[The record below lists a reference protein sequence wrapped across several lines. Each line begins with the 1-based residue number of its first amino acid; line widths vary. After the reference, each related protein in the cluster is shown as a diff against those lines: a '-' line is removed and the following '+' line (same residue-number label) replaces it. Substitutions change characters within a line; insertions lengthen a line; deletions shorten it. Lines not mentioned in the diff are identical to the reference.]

1 LEETKESMDDNSSFT
16 EKRSAGRLV
25 LFSLVASSFATMVPT
40 VLVDLLLIDI
50 GVTFGSS
57 VGVTGQILTF
67 SFTAAVIFAL
77 LMGAFSVRFK
87 HKSLLMIGLVF
98 FTISALGCS
107 FAPSF
112 NLLLIFYA
120 LTGVG
125 LAMVSPMNLALVAE
139 HFPVEKRTSVIAWLE
154 IGLALSFAIGAPV
167 IGFIAGLGG
176 WRWAFLGFLLPICLA
191 SLLMV
196 SKGLP
201 YMSRSRQLT
210 MNKKNY
216 LQGFKRFFSN
226 KSATACVVGTTFLN
240 AGYQVIFLYFSSF
253 LRERF
258 LVSMNL
264 VSIIFLG
271 TSLSYILGS
280 LVCGWFVNRFG
291 RKTITVLATFLFGI
305 FLVSYTNL
313 PNLWLSLTAIFLA
326 TLILAMSYVGSL
338 SLTLEQ
344 VPRFRGTVMSIS
356 SAATSLGLAIG
367 AAVGGLALILYDYEF
382 LGITGGILAL
392 VAAIFFLLAIDP
404 AKT

>member
-1 LEETKESMDDNSSFT
+1 MEETKKSMDDNASFT
-16 EKRSAGRLV
+16 EKRSAERFV
-25 LFSLVASSFATMVPT
+25 LLSLVASSFATMVPT
-40 VLVDLLLIDI
+40 VLADLLLIDI

-57 VGVTGQILTF
+57 VGVTGQVLTF
-67 SFTAAVIFAL
+67 SSTAAVIFAL

-125 LAMVSPMNLALVAE
+125 LAMVTPMNLALVAE
-139 HFPVEKRTSVIAWLE
+139 HFPLEKRTSAIAWLE

-201 YMSRSRQLT
+201 YMSHSRKLA

-226 KSATACVVGTTFLN
+226 KSATVCVVGTAFLN

-258 LVSMNL
+258 LVSMDL

-271 TSLSYILGS
+271 ASLSYILGS
-280 LVCGWFVNRFG
+280 LVCGWFINRFG

-305 FLVSYTNL
+305 FLACYTNL

-356 SAATSLGLAIG
+356 SAATSLGWAIG
-367 AAVGGLALILYDYEF
+367 AAVGGLVLILYDYEF